1 MPTSLLQHPALA
13 AALLLTASNLFMTFA
28 WYGHLKNMHDRAW
41 WIAALVSW
49 GIALFEYL
57 LQVPANRI
65 GYTAL
70 SLGQLKI
77 MQEVIT
83 LRRVRALRRSS
94 TWTSRSSS
102 TTSGPGCA
110 WSAPCISSSVH
121 DLVVFVT
128 PPHFLR
134 LYAGFATAYLLSYVY
149 RTVNAVI
156 SPDLSADLGI
166 SASSLGLLT
175 SAYFLAFAAM
185 QLPAGMML
193 DRFGPRRVEPVL
205 LTVAGC
211 GALAF
216 AASDNLSGLALARA
230 LIGAGVAVCL
240 MAPLKAI
247 AVWYPADRQASLSG
261 WMMVAGGLGALLAT
275 APLAAALAWVSWRG
289 IFVVLALTTFAAAAI
304 LFFNVPDIPRQA
316 NAPGLAAQWRGV
328 RSVFRNPRFWWLSP
342 LAAIAMGSFM
352 AIQGLWSVPWLIE
365 VDGYTRDVAA
375 RHLLVMGI
383 AILVGY
389 LGLGLFAT
397 RLARRGIARAASV
410 RLRLRPQHLRTG
422 PDRRAR
428 IPLHVPAVGA
438 LRLRFRGQRA
448 GIHRAERGISARI
461 DGACQYRAQPADVQ
475 RQFCGTVGHR
485 SAGRCV
491 ACRPRC
497 RRRKRPAPRVR
508 IGARARPDRIR
519 LAAAGVAP
527 AFTRDPSARR
537 GLIMHLHILG
547 ICGTFMGG
555 IAAIA
560 RQAGHTVTGCDANV
574 YPPMSTQLQTLG
586 IALTEGYDAAQ
597 LDGVAKH
604 ADVFVIGNVISRGN
618 PLLEAI
624 LDAGRPYTSGP
635 QWLAETV
642 LPSKWVLAVAGT
654 HGKTTATALLAW
666 ILEHAGL
673 AAWIPDRRRGGR
685 LSAYRRA

>member
-1 MPTSLLQHPALA
+1 M
-13 AALLLTASNLFMTFA
+13 
-28 WYGHLKNMHDRAW
+28 
-41 WIAALVSW
+41 
-49 GIALFEYL
+49 
-57 LQVPANRI
+57 
-65 GYTAL
+65 
-70 SLGQLKI
+70 
-77 MQEVIT
+77 
-83 LRRVRALRRSS
+83 
-94 TWTSRSSS
+94 
-102 TTSGPGCA
+102 
-110 WSAPCISSSVH
+110 
-121 DLVVFVT
+121 T

-134 LYAGFATAYLLSYVY
+134 LYAGFATAYLLSYVF

-247 AVWYPADRQASLSG
+247 AMWYPADRQASLSG

-289 IFVVLALTTFAAAAI
+289 IFVALALTTFAAAAI

-397 RLARRGIARAASV
+397 RLARHGIAARHLFVSGFGLSIFALALIVMRAFPFTYLPWALYGFGSAVNVLAFTVLSQGFPRELTARANTALNLLMFSGSFAAQWGIGLLVDASRIALGVDAASG
-410 RLRLRPQHLRTG
+410 LRLAFGLVLVLDLIAFAWLLLG
-422 PDRRAR
+422 WRRHSLATQ
-428 IPLHVPAVGA
+428 A
-438 LRLRFRGQRA
+438 
-448 GIHRAERGISARI
+448 
-461 DGACQYRAQPADVQ
+461 
-475 RQFCGTVGHR
+475 
-485 SAGRCV
+485 
-491 ACRPRC
+491 
-497 RRRKRPAPRVR
+497 
-508 IGARARPDRIR
+508 
-519 LAAAGVAP
+519 LAAA
-527 AFTRDPSARR
+527 
-537 GLIMHLHILG
+537 
-547 ICGTFMGG
+547 
-555 IAAIA
+555 
-560 RQAGHTVTGCDANV
+560 
-574 YPPMSTQLQTLG
+574 
-586 IALTEGYDAAQ
+586 
-597 LDGVAKH
+597 
-604 ADVFVIGNVISRGN
+604 
-618 PLLEAI
+618 
-624 LDAGRPYTSGP
+624 
-635 QWLAETV
+635 
-642 LPSKWVLAVAGT
+642 
-654 HGKTTATALLAW
+654 
-666 ILEHAGL
+666 
-673 AAWIPDRRRGGR
+673 
-685 LSAYRRA
+685 